1 LGAYLSFQV
10 FETFNL
16 LSFHFLEILQVRDW
30 PYGTVFKAANV
41 GFSGG
46 AGWLLTRL
54 ET

>member
-16 LSFHFLEILQVRDW
+16 LPIHFLEIQQVRDW
-30 PYGTVFKAANV
+30 PYGTVFKAAKF

-46 AGWLLTRL
+46 AGWLLTWL
-54 ET
+54 EP